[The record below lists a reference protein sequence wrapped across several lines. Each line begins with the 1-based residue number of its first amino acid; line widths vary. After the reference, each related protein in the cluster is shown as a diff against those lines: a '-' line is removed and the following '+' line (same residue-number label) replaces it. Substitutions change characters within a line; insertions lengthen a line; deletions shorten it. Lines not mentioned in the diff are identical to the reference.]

1 MQPNTQAPDAK
12 TRAAALA
19 ALLFLIIVA
28 YLSVSLVA
36 PPKAVADNAPPTEF
50 SSGRALKHLREIARQ
65 PHPTGS
71 AENERVRLYLLA
83 ELHAL
88 GLEPEV
94 QTAEVVPRQRGVAGL
109 PSAAGRVTNVLA
121 RLPGTANSR
130 ALMLA
135 AHYDSVPT
143 GPGATDDGAGVVTL
157 LETLRALKTG
167 AQLKNDLILLFTDGE
182 ELGLIGARAFAGQ
195 HPWMKDV
202 GLALNFEGRGA
213 GGPSLMFETSEDN
226 RLLIRELAGA
236 APHVVANSLMYA
248 VYKRLPNDTDMTV
261 FREAGA
267 AGLNFAYTD
276 RITSYHTQLDN
287 VEELDE
293 RSLQHHGSYALS
305 LARRFGQLD
314 LRETRGGG
322 DAVYF
327 NLLGALF
334 VNYSEAWAVPLAAAT
349 TALFACLL
357 FLGLKRRA
365 LSVGGMAAGFLAFF
379 VASVVAWAIV
389 RGAWLVA
396 RRLLAGGYES
406 LPSRTPYNLL
416 PFEVGLLLLAFAVAA
431 AAYAFMFRRT
441 GASNLLA
448 GALLWW
454 LLLMLLTT
462 ALLPLGSYVFAWPL
476 LSALPSF
483 AVLVFRGEARAAAAS
498 PLTLL
503 FVTLCA
509 VPGVLLFAPLLYLL
523 FMMMGMELAGFFMLL
538 AVLLSGL
545 VVPHLRLLTVERRW
559 LLPAALALSGV
570 CFLVAG
576 ISNSGFDAHR
586 RKVNSVFYVLDTD
599 ARRALWM
606 SMDARADEWTSQFI
620 REGASRESV
629 AQIFPWV
636 RQPGWRS
643 EAPAVALPAP
653 GVEVLEDRADNGVR
667 SVRLRLSSTRRA
679 PSMLFF
685 TEPETDIRRAFV
697 NGNLVLESNDRTP
710 TASGDATPPNAPPT
724 GQSIVPP
731 GLRVSY
737 AAPPPEGIELLLE
750 IRDTSPLRL
759 VLEDIS
765 YELPEVP
772 GQTYTPRAPHMMPA
786 PSFRSSDTTIVRR
799 KFELD
804 ARAGSTLAGF

>member
-1 MQPNTQAPDAK
+1 
-12 TRAAALA
+12 
-19 ALLFLIIVA
+19 
-28 YLSVSLVA
+28 
-36 PPKAVADNAPPTEF
+36 
-50 SSGRALKHLREIARQ
+50 
-65 PHPTGS
+65 
-71 AENERVRLYLLA
+71 
-83 ELHAL
+83 
-88 GLEPEV
+88 
-94 QTAEVVPRQRGVAGL
+94 
-109 PSAAGRVTNVLA
+109 
-121 RLPGTANSR
+121 
-130 ALMLA
+130 
-135 AHYDSVPT
+135 
-143 GPGATDDGAGVVTL
+143 
-157 LETLRALKTG
+157 
-167 AQLKNDLILLFTDGE
+167 
-182 ELGLIGARAFAGQ
+182 
-195 HPWMKDV
+195 
-202 GLALNFEGRGA
+202 
-213 GGPSLMFETSEDN
+213 
-226 RLLIRELAGA
+226 
-236 APHVVANSLMYA
+236 MYA

-261 FREAGA
+261 FKEAGA

-314 LRETRGGG
+314 LRETKGGG
-322 DAVYF
+322 ADAVYF

-349 TALFACLL
+349 TVLFACLL
-357 FLGLKRRA
+357 ILGLKRRA
-365 LSVGGMAAGFLAFF
+365 LSVGGMAVGFLSFF
-379 VASVVAWAIV
+379 VASVVAWAVV

-396 RRLLAGGYES
+396 RGLLAGGYES
-406 LPSRTPYNLL
+406 LPSRTPYDLL

-431 AAYAFMFRRT
+431 AAYAFMFRGT

-454 LLLMLLTT
+454 LLLLLLTT

-476 LSALPSF
+476 LSALPGM
-483 AVLVFRGEARAAAAS
+483 AVLVRRGEARAAAAS

-523 FMMMGMELAGFFMLL
+523 FMMLGMELAGFFMLL

-545 VVPHLRLLTVERRW
+545 VVPHLRVLTVERRW
-559 LLPAALALSGV
+559 LLPAALALAGV
-570 CFLVAG
+570 CFLFAG
-576 ISNSGFDAHR
+576 VSNSGFDAHR
-586 RKVNSVFYVLDTD
+586 RKINSIFYVLDAD
-599 ARRALWM
+599 AGRARWV

-629 AQIFPWV
+629 AHLFPWS
-636 RQPGWRS
+636 RQHGWQS
-643 EAPAVALPAP
+643 EAPAAALPAP
-653 GVEVLEDRADNGVR
+653 GIEVLEDRADGGVR
-667 SVRLRLSSTRRA
+667 FVRLRLSSTRRA

-685 TEPETDIRRAFV
+685 TEPETDVRRAFV
-697 NGNLVLESNDRTP
+697 NGKPVLESNNRTP

-724 GQSIVPP
+724 VPP

-772 GQTYTPRAPHMMPA
+772 GQTFSPRPSHMMPA

-804 ARAGSTLAGF
+804 ARAESTLAGF